1 MSNIDIST
9 HIQNRNDFID
19 QFQREHGYTNRS
31 NTNFNLD
38 NNYLNTNNS
47 VINRNRWDYLHD
59 LNKLQQVKLNEKRKL
74 KKKEEENE
82 IMNECTF
89 TPKLN
94 KSMNYENMTLNT
106 DFSKIKETQML
117 DLINRQELWNQKKKE
132 RMDNLKKLEK
142 EREMKQC
149 FFTPEINKENS
160 LNKSHITYR
169 ASNLLEDPESYQ
181 MYIKRMQKKRDDEI
195 NKKKK
200 NDMKPGSGKIWTNKP
215 KKYNIDYD
223 YTKHEISKSNQ
234 IKRSKSNKKI
244 DENRKKNENL
254 KKNYNSLD
262 IDKYYEGIYKKNN
275 DFNKDNNFDVNYEDN
290 ILFTQAVEYGKAID
304 ILHNQLLSI
313 DLIDED
319 YKE

>member
-1 MSNIDIST
+1 
-9 HIQNRNDFID
+9 
-19 QFQREHGYTNRS
+19 
-31 NTNFNLD
+31 
-38 NNYLNTNNS
+38 
-47 VINRNRWDYLHD
+47 
-59 LNKLQQVKLNEKRKL
+59 
-74 KKKEEENE
+74 
-82 IMNECTF
+82 
-89 TPKLN
+89 
-94 KSMNYENMTLNT
+94 
-106 DFSKIKETQML
+106 
-117 DLINRQELWNQKKKE
+117 
-132 RMDNLKKLEK
+132 
-142 EREMKQC
+142 
-149 FFTPEINKENS
+149 
-160 LNKSHITYR
+160 
-169 ASNLLEDPESYQ
+169 
-181 MYIKRMQKKRDDEI
+181 MYIKRVKKKRDDEI

>member
-1 MSNIDIST
+1 MSNVDIST
-9 HIQNRNDFID
+9 HIQNRNDFIE

-215 KKYNIDYD
+215 KKY
-223 YTKHEISKSNQ
+223 
-234 IKRSKSNKKI
+234 
-244 DENRKKNENL
+244 
-254 KKNYNSLD
+254 
-262 IDKYYEGIYKKNN
+262 IY
-275 DFNKDNNFDVNYEDN
+275 
-290 ILFTQAVEYGKAID
+290 
-304 ILHNQLLSI
+304 
-313 DLIDED
+313 
-319 YKE
+319 